1 MADVGNYHYVDFA
14 TKALYRFRNN
24 VVNVGDLPTL
34 TKRYGH
40 VDCFCTYFQF
50 DKGLLDYVKDNHD
63 SVAGYDGPCYTRFL
77 PLDID
82 SPDLN
87 QALGT
92 AREVTRYLL
101 DSWGITEDTLVVY
114 YSGMKGF
121 HINLPTGVFGEME
134 PGPELP
140 KVFREVRR
148 SVVQRAK
155 VTHPD
160 AVDFSISDRLRLLR
174 LPNTRHS
181 KSGLYKVPLHME
193 ELLSCEPEEIR
204 SIAQKPREL
213 WLTDESGLVP
223 RYQIGPA
230 PGAVEIFE
238 SCTEQAEKNSHTDL
252 PDPGRFL
259 SNGNIEQTLCQA
271 EIELY
276 REGVPEGSRS
286 SVCLRLASRFRSSG
300 YAEEEASRMV
310 ESFAG
315 RCRPPLD
322 ARTARQVV
330 AVAYRANGKGYQFGC
345 GTGNGDPAHT
355 NLVHER
361 CNYKTDRMRCETF
374 GQFYTQLNGNSGK
387 GGG

>member
-1 MADVGNYHYVDFA
+1 MADIGDFNYVDFA
-14 TKALYRFRNN
+14 SKAFYRFRNN
-24 VVNVGDLPTL
+24 IVHVGDLPTL
-34 TKRYGH
+34 TKRYGNT
-40 VDCFCTYFQF
+40 DCFCTYFLF
-50 DKGLLDYVKDNHD
+50 DKGLMDYVKHNRD
-63 SVAGYDGPCYTRFL
+63 SVAGYQGPCHAHFL

-92 AREVTRYLL
+92 AREITRYLV
-101 DSWGITEDTLVVY
+101 DSLGIAEDTLVVY

-121 HINLPTGVFGEME
+121 HINLPTGVFGKIE

-140 KVFREVRR
+140 KVFSEVRR

-160 AVDFSISDRLRLLR
+160 AVDFGISDRLRLLR

-181 KSGLYKVPLHME
+181 KSSLYKVPVRLE
-193 ELLSCEPEEIR
+193 ELLCYEVAKIKD
-204 SIAQKPREL
+204 IARRPRMA

-223 RYQIGPA
+223 SYQVEPS
-230 PGAVEIFE
+230 PDAVELFE
-238 SCTEQAEKNSHTDL
+238 RCTEQAEKNSHADL
-252 PDPGRFL
+252 PDPGNFL
-259 SNGNIEQTLCQA
+259 SNGNLKQALCEA
-271 EIELY
+271 ELELY
-276 REGVPEGSRS
+276 REGVPEGNRS
-286 SVCLRLASRFRSSG
+286 SMCLRLASRFRSSG

-310 ESFAG
+310 GSFAD

-345 GTGNGDPAHT
+345 GTGKGDPAYT
-355 NLVHER
+355 NLVNER
-361 CNYKTDRMRCETF
+361 CNYKTDRMQCETF
-374 GQFYTQLNGNSGK
+374 RQFYTQLNGKSGK